1 MSHLTNTSIRF
12 IITDL
17 ADEVH
22 YHQITLERNNVFN
35 ISFSSLE
42 SSMKI
47 PEEMSWST
55 YRKTLIPHSI
65 IK

>member
-47 PEEMSWST
+47 PEEMS
-55 YRKTLIPHSI
+55 
-65 IK
+65 